1 MTTSGD
7 TQSIPLRFLVK
18 SVASATLFLY
28 LAAGC
33 APPADPAS
41 EQVEFTGAI
50 MGTTYHI
57 KVAAAMT
64 DPESTGTAKAI
75 EDALKS
81 VDQKMSTYKPDSE
94 VSRLNAS
101 PAGVP
106 VTLSDETF
114 EVFEK
119 GLQVNRESDGAF
131 DITVGPLVNAWGFGP
146 EGPAHSPGNDELATL
161 LALVGPDKIS
171 LNSET
176 RTVTKAADGVYCDPA
191 SVAEGYAVDQVAE
204 LLQARGYGDYMVEV
218 GGEVRTAGKNA
229 SGAPWKIAI
238 EKPVDEG
245 RVIQRVVGISGV
257 SLSTSGN
264 YRKFYIVDGRR
275 VSHAIN
281 PKTGRPAEHSLASAS
296 VIHPNCA
303 LADAYSTAIMVLGE
317 KDGLAFAEKL
327 KLPVLLLIH
336 GEHGDI
342 IEQQTPEF
350 GAYLLEE

>member
-7 TQSIPLRFLVK
+7 TQSITLRFLVK

-146 EGPAHSPGNDELATL
+146 EGPAHSPGDDELAAL

-229 SGAPWKIAI
+229 RGASWKIAI

-281 PKTGRPAEHSLASAS
+281 PKTGHPAEHSLASAS